1 MLDARFSGEIM
12 YLQRVTAE
20 NFRIFDRLQVELNKT
35 LNVIV
40 GENNSGKTALIDAI
54 RYTLSSRSG
63 EWLRILESDFRRG
76 TTKFSIQLRFADL
89 SIQQAAAFLEHL
101 TFEDVGGARLPFLY
115 INLAAELTEQLVRGT
130 RQIRSDLR
138 SGSTGDGPSIER
150 EARDY
155 LSATYLRPLRDAE
168 AELSGGRGSRLA
180 QVLNAA
186 ESFRNTAHVD
196 NLLNAVIEAN
206 VAILANPGIADSLT
220 RIGKQLKGLDFANTP
235 LNPIIEIVGG
245 VDLDALGPVERKQ
258 MLRAV
263 LERLQLLIDQ
273 NERLQGLGY
282 SNLLFMATEL
292 LLLKQEQDDFP
303 MLLIEEPEAHLH
315 PQLQMKFL
323 KAIREDFGGPGKPAL
338 QSILTTHSP
347 NLASKADLQSLILMS
362 RGKTFPLRKGLT
374 KLEDGDYGF
383 LEKFLD
389 VTKANL
395 FFAKAV
401 VIVEGDGE
409 NILLPTVAKLLG
421 KPFDDYGVSIVNVGS
436 TAFARYANIFR
447 RRGLNGEPHESDW
460 LPIPVVCVRDMDL
473 RPEGAKIAEGN
484 PLGFIEYKAKGAAYW
499 ESHYLT
505 NPAGREAWI
514 NRRRALQGQNVRV
527 EISDHW
533 TFEYSLLMAG
543 LAAEVHEAAPD
554 GEVEFDDLPDDAEAR
569 ALTIYGRISR
579 DKSKTE
585 TAYNLGPILE
595 RRFTAELVAAPV
607 DETEEQ
613 AAIRRQHNHDLIE
626 HNRQE
631 LRTALPSYL
640 VNAIDYV
647 TSAAAAVGE

>member
-1 MLDARFSGEIM
+1 MRFSGEIM
-12 YLQRVTAE
+12 YLQQVTVKD
-20 NFRIFDRLQVELNKT
+20 FRIFDRLQVELNKT
-35 LNVIV
+35 LNIVV
-40 GENNSGKTALIDAI
+40 GENNSGKTALVDAV

-76 TTKFSIQLRFADL
+76 TSKFSIQLRFAEL
-89 SIQQAAAFLEHL
+89 SAQQAAAFLEHL

-115 INLAAELTEQLVRGT
+115 INLVAELTDQLVRGT

-138 SGSTGDGPSIER
+138 SGAAGDGPSIER

-206 VAILANPGIADSLT
+206 VAILANPGIAHSLT
-220 RIGKQLKGLDFANTP
+220 RISDQLKGLDFANTP

-245 VDLDALGPVERKQ
+245 TDLAALGPIERKQ

-292 LLLKQEQDDFP
+292 LLLEQEQDDFP

-323 KAIREDFGGPGKPAL
+323 KAIRADFGGPGKPAL

-347 NLASKADLQSLILMS
+347 NLASKADLESVILMS
-362 RGKTFPLRKGLT
+362 RGKTFPLRKELT
-374 KLEDGDYGF
+374 ELAGDDYRF

-409 NILLPTVAKLLG
+409 NILLPTIAKLLG

-447 RRGLNGEPHESDW
+447 RRGLNDEQYQDHW

-473 RPEGAKIAEGN
+473 RPEAAKIAADN
-484 PLGFIEYKAKGAAYW
+484 PLGFIEYMAGGAAYW
-499 ESHYLT
+499 ESHYAT

-514 NRRRALQGQNVRV
+514 DRRRSLQGQNVRV

-533 TFEYSLLMAG
+533 TFEYSLVMAG
-543 LAAEVHEAAPD
+543 LAAEVHEAAPG
-554 GEVEFDDLPDDAEAR
+554 GELEFEDLPVNAEAR

-579 DKSKTE
+579 GKSKTE

-595 RRFTAELVAAPV
+595 RRFTAELIAAPV
-607 DETEEQ
+607 GETDEQ
-613 AAIRRQHNHDLIE
+613 AEVRRQHNCELIE
-626 HNRQE
+626 QKRQE
-631 LRTALPSYL
+631 LRAALPSYL

-647 TSAAAAVGE
+647 TFVATAAGE

>member
-1 MLDARFSGEIM
+1 MF
-12 YLQRVTAE
+12 LQRVTAE
-20 NFRIFDRLQVELNKT
+20 NFRIFDRFQVELNQT
-35 LNVIV
+35 LNVVV

-54 RYTLSSRSG
+54 RYTLSSRSS
-63 EWLRILESDFRRG
+63 EWLRIVESDFRRG
-76 TTKFSIQLRFADL
+76 TTKFLIQLRFADL
-89 SIQQAAAFLEHL
+89 SAQQAAAFLEHL
-101 TFEDVGGARLPFLY
+101 TFEDINGERLPFLY
-115 INLAAELTEQLVRGT
+115 INLVAELTDQLVRGT

-138 SGSTGDGPSIER
+138 SGATGEGPSIER

-180 QVLNAA
+180 QVLQSA
-186 ESFRNTAHVD
+186 ESFRNTAHAD
-196 NLLNAVIEAN
+196 SLLRAVIEAN
-206 VAILANPGIADSLT
+206 VAILANAGIADSLA
-220 RIGKQLKGLDFANTP
+220 RISNQLRGLDFADTL
-235 LNPIIEIVGG
+235 LNPTIEIVGG
-245 VDLDALGPVERKQ
+245 VDLEALDPVERKQ

-263 LERLQLLIDQ
+263 LERLQLLIDK
-273 NERLQGLGY
+273 NERMQGLGY

-292 LLLKQEQDDFP
+292 LLLEQEQDDFP

-362 RGKTFPLRKGLT
+362 GGRAFPLRKGLT
-374 KLEDGDYGF
+374 DLEDGDYGF

-401 VIVEGDGE
+401 VMVEGDGE
-409 NILLPTVAKLLG
+409 NILLPTIAKLLG

-436 TAFARYANIFR
+436 TAFARYANIFK
-447 RRGLNGEPHESDW
+447 RRGLNDEQHQIDW
-460 LPIPVVCVRDMDL
+460 FPVPVVCIRDMDL
-473 RPEGAKIAEGN
+473 RPEGAKITADN
-484 PLGFIEYKAKGAAYW
+484 PLGFIEFRAKGAAYW
-499 ESHYLT
+499 ESHYLE
-505 NPAGREAWI
+505 NPDGRQAWI
-514 NRRRALQGQNVRV
+514 DRRRSLQGQNVRV

-533 TFEYSLLMAG
+533 TFEYSLLMSG

-554 GEVEFDDLPDDAEAR
+554 GEVPFGELPADAEAR
-569 ALTIYGRISR
+569 ALTIYGRIAL

-595 RRFTAELVAAPV
+595 RRFSPELVAAP
-607 DETEEQ
+607 DGENAEQ
-613 AAIRRQHNHDLIE
+613 AEARLQQNLILVE
-626 HNRQE
+626 QKRQE
-631 LRTALPSYL
+631 LRAALPSYL
-640 VNAIDYV
+640 VKAIDYV
-647 TSAAAAVGE
+647 TAANAAGE

>member
-1 MLDARFSGEIM
+1 M
-12 YLQRVTAE
+12 YLQRITAE
-20 NFRIFDRLQVELNKT
+20 NFRIFGHFSVELNKT
-35 LNVIV
+35 LNLIV

-54 RYTLSSRSG
+54 RYVLSSRSG
-63 EWLRILESDFRRG
+63 EWLRLSESDFRHG
-76 TTKFSIQLRFADL
+76 VTKFSIQLRFADV
-89 SIQQAAAFLEHL
+89 SPQQAAGFLEHL
-101 TFEDVGGARLPFLY
+101 TFEDVAGERHAFLY
-115 INLAAELTEQLVRGT
+115 INLTAELTDQIFKGT

-138 SGSTGDGPSIER
+138 SGATGEGPLVER

-155 LSATYLRPLRDAE
+155 LAATYLRPLRDAE

-180 QVLNAA
+180 QVLHAA
-186 ESFRNTAHVD
+186 QSFRNTDHVD
-196 NLLNAVIEAN
+196 NLLTAVVEAN
-206 VAILANPGIADSLT
+206 AAILANPGIVESLT
-220 RIGKQLKGLDFANTP
+220 RIGNQLKGLDFANTP
-235 LNPIIEIVGG
+235 LNPVIEIVGG
-245 VDLDALGPVERKQ
+245 VDLNALNQVERKQ

-273 NERLQGLGY
+273 NERIQGLGY

-292 LLLKQEQDDFP
+292 LLLEQEQDDFP

-323 KAIREDFGGPGKPAL
+323 KAIREDYGGLGRPAL

-362 RGKTFPLRKGLT
+362 GGRAFPLRKGLT
-374 KLEDGDYGF
+374 ELEDDDFSF

-401 VIVEGDGE
+401 IIVEGDGE
-409 NILLPTVAKLLG
+409 NILLPTIAKLLG
-421 KPFDDYGVSIVNVGS
+421 RSFDDFGVSIVNVGS

-447 RRGLNGEPHESDW
+447 RRGLNDEQHRDEW
-460 LPIPVVCVRDMDL
+460 FPIRVVCVRDMDL
-473 RPEGAKIAEGN
+473 RPERAKIAEDN
-484 PLGFIEYKAKGAAYW
+484 PLGFIEFKARGAAYW
-499 ESHYLT
+499 ETTYAD
-505 NPAGREAWI
+505 NPERRQAWI
-514 NRRRALQGQNVRV
+514 DRRRNLEGQNVRV
-527 EISDHW
+527 VISDNW

-543 LAAEVHEAAPD
+543 LAEEVHEAAPD
-554 GEVEFDDLPDDAEAR
+554 GEAPFNELPDDVEAR

-595 RRFTAELVAAPV
+595 RRFTATLISAPEG
-607 DETEEQ
+607 ETDEQ
-613 AAIRRQHNHDLIE
+613 AEVRCQQNLVRIE
-626 HNRQE
+626 QKQQE
-631 LRTALPSYL
+631 LRAALPPYL
-640 VNAIDYV
+640 VEAIDFI
-647 TSAAAAVGE
+647 TSVDAPAGD

>member
-1 MLDARFSGEIM
+1 M
-12 YLQRVTAE
+12 YLQRVAAE
-20 NFRIFDRLQVELNKT
+20 NFRIFDRFEVELNKT
-35 LNVIV
+35 LNLIV
-40 GENNSGKTALIDAI
+40 GENNSGKTALVDAI
-54 RYTLSSRSG
+54 RYTLSSRTG
-63 EWLRILESDFRRG
+63 EWLRILESDFRHG
-76 TTKFSIQLRFADL
+76 KAKFSIQLRFADL
-89 SIQQAAAFLEHL
+89 SSQQAAAFLEHL
-101 TFEDVGGARLPFLY
+101 TFEDVAGERLPFLY
-115 INLAAELTEQLVRGT
+115 INLVAELTDQLVKGT
-130 RQIRSDLR
+130 RKIRSDLR
-138 SGSTGDGPSIER
+138 SGATGEGPSIER

-180 QVLNAA
+180 QVLHAA

-196 NLLNAVIEAN
+196 NLLAAVIRAN

-220 RIGKQLKGLDFANTP
+220 RIGSQLKGLDFANAP

-245 VDLDALGPVERKQ
+245 IDLATLGEVERKQ

-273 NERLQGLGY
+273 NERMQGLGY

-292 LLLKQEQDDFP
+292 LLLEQEQDDFP

-362 RGKTFPLRKGLT
+362 GGRAFALRKGLT
-374 KLEDGDYGF
+374 ELEDDDYVF

-401 VIVEGDGE
+401 IIVEGDGE
-409 NILLPTVAKLLG
+409 NILLPTIAKLLG
-421 KPFDDYGVSIVNVGS
+421 KPFEDYGVSVVNVGS

-447 RRGLNGEPHESDW
+447 RRGLGDERLQGDW

-499 ESHYLT
+499 ESTYVD
-505 NPAGREAWI
+505 NPAGRQEWI
-514 NRRRALQGQNVRV
+514 DRRCALKGQNVRV

-533 TFEYSLLMAG
+533 TFEYSLLKAG
-543 LAAEVHEAAPD
+543 LAAEVHEAAP
-554 GEVEFDDLPDDAEAR
+554 GSEEPFNELPVDMEER
-569 ALTIYGRISR
+569 ALMIYGRISR
-579 DKSKTE
+579 NKSKTE
-585 TAYNLGPILE
+585 TAYNLGRILE
-595 RRFTAELVAAPV
+595 RRFTADLVPAPEGETAEQADIRQMRNLELLEQKRLELRAALPPYLVAA
-607 DETEEQ
+607 
-613 AAIRRQHNHDLIE
+613 IE
-626 HNRQE
+626 
-631 LRTALPSYL
+631 
-640 VNAIDYV
+640 YV
-647 TSAAAAVGE
+647 THVDAPVRG

>member
-1 MLDARFSGEIM
+1 M
-12 YLQRVTAE
+12 YLQRVAVE

-40 GENNSGKTALIDAI
+40 GENNSGKTALVDAI

-76 TTKFSIQLRFADL
+76 KTKFSIQLRFADL
-89 SIQQAAAFLEHL
+89 SAQQAAAFLEHL
-101 TFEDVGGARLPFLY
+101 TFEDVGGERLPFLY
-115 INLAAELTEQLVRGT
+115 INLVSELTDQVVRGS

-138 SGSTGDGPSIER
+138 SGATGEGPSIER

-180 QVLNAA
+180 QVLHAA

-196 NLLNAVIEAN
+196 NLLTAVIEAN

-220 RIGKQLKGLDFANTP
+220 RIGNQLKGLDFANTP

-245 VDLDALGPVERKQ
+245 VDLAALGQIERKQ

-273 NERLQGLGY
+273 NERMQGLGY

-292 LLLKQEQDDFP
+292 LLLEQEQDDFP

-323 KAIREDFGGPGKPAL
+323 KAIREDFGGPAKPAL

-362 RGKTFPLRKGLT
+362 NGRAFSLRKGLT
-374 KLEDGDYGF
+374 ELEDDDYGF

-409 NILLPTVAKLLG
+409 NILLPTIAKLLG

-436 TAFARYANIFR
+436 TAFARYASIFK
-447 RRGLNGEPHESDW
+447 RRGLNDEQQRGDW

-473 RPEGAKIAEGN
+473 RPEGARIAEGN
-484 PLGFIEYKAKGAAYW
+484 PLGFIEYKAKGAGYW
-499 ESHYLT
+499 ESTYAE
-505 NPAGREAWI
+505 NPEGRQAWI

-533 TFEYSLLMAG
+533 TFEYSLLRAG
-543 LAAEVHEAAPD
+543 LAEEVHEAAPD
-554 GEVEFDDLPDDAEAR
+554 GELPFNELPADVEAR

-595 RRFTAELVAAPV
+595 RRFTADLVLAA
-607 DETEEQ
+607 DGETAEQ
-613 AAIRRQHNHDLIE
+613 ADIRRQHNQGLIDQK
-626 HNRQE
+626 RQE
-631 LRTALPSYL
+631 LRAALPSYI
-640 VNAIDYV
+640 VAAIDYV
-647 TSAAAAVGE
+647 TPVNAPAGG

>member
-1 MLDARFSGEIM
+1 M
-12 YLQRVTAE
+12 YLQRVTVE
-20 NFRIFDRLQVELNKT
+20 NFRIFDRLQVELNNT

-40 GENNSGKTALIDAI
+40 GENNSGKTALVDAI

-76 TTKFSIQLRFADL
+76 TLKFSIQLRFADL
-89 SIQQAAAFLEHL
+89 SSQQAAAFLEHL
-101 TFEDVGGARLPFLY
+101 TFEDVGGERLPFLY
-115 INLAAELTEQLVRGT
+115 INLFAELTEQLVKGT
-130 RQIRSDLR
+130 RQVRSELR
-138 SGSTGDGPSIER
+138 SGALGDGPSIER

-196 NLLNAVIEAN
+196 SLLSAVIDAN
-206 VAILANPGIADSLT
+206 VAILANPGIADSLS

-235 LNPIIEIVGG
+235 LDPIIEIVGG

-273 NERLQGLGY
+273 NERMQGLGY

-292 LLLKQEQDDFP
+292 LLLEQEQDDFP

-323 KAIREDFGGPGKPAL
+323 KSIREDFGGPGKPAL

-347 NLASKADLQSLILMS
+347 NLASKANLESLLLMS
-362 RGKTFPLRKGLT
+362 GGKAFPLRKGLT
-374 KLEDGDYGF
+374 ELEDGDYSF

-395 FFAKAV
+395 FFAKGV

-409 NILLPTVAKLLG
+409 NILLPTIAKLLG
-421 KPFDDYGVSIVNVGS
+421 KPFDDYGISIVNVGS
-436 TAFARYANIFR
+436 TAFARYANIFK
-447 RRGLNGEPHESDW
+447 RRGLNGGQHQADW

-473 RPEGAKIAEGN
+473 RPDGAKIAEGN
-484 PLGFIEYKAKGAAYW
+484 PQGFIEFKPRGAAYW
-499 ESHYLT
+499 ESTYAE
-505 NPAGREAWI
+505 NPAAREAWI
-514 NRRRALQGQNVRV
+514 SRRRSLQGQNVRV
-527 EISDHW
+527 EVSDHW

-543 LAAEVHEAAPD
+543 LAAEVHEAAPGND
-554 GEVEFDDLPDDAEAR
+554 VPFHELPADAELR
-569 ALTIYGRISR
+569 ALTIYGRIST

-595 RRFTAELVAAPV
+595 RRFTAELVGAP
-607 DETEEQ
+607 DDGETEEL
-613 AAIRRQHNHDLIE
+613 AEARRHQNLALIE
-626 HNRQE
+626 HKRRE
-631 LRTALPSYL
+631 LRAALPSYL
-640 VNAIDYV
+640 INAIDYV
-647 TSAAAAVGE
+647 TTVDAAAED